1 MAAAVLPCCWCT
13 WAQSAIVGTL
23 DVAFAYGGQI
33 NWMRYITTMRN
44 RNRFSW
50 GVCITTAVMTLVYLC
65 VSITGYTAFGSGI
78 DVHK

>member
-1 MAAAVLPCCWCT
+1 
-13 WAQSAIVGTL
+13 
-23 DVAFAYGGQI
+23 
-33 NWMRYITTMRN
+33 MRYITTMKN
-44 RNRFSW
+44 RRRFSG